1 MSRVE
6 MKVLEMKVLEMRQN
20 LIFVLEK
27 MIKIEPRV
35 AKLKLSDVI
44 KILQDSLRT
53 DEDNKK
59 TI

>member
-1 MSRVE
+1 VTR
-6 MKVLEMKVLEMRQN
+6 LEREVLEMRQN

-53 DEDNKK
+53 DDDN
-59 TI
+59 TNRSES

>member
-1 MSRVE
+1 MTR
-6 MKVLEMKVLEMRQN
+6 LEREVLEMRQN

-53 DEDNKK
+53 DDDN
-59 TI
+59 TNRSES